1 MKDPRSRTFLPAPLV
16 HHQKACTEER
26 PLVKPKGGYQSVMK
40 ARVKYPT
47 EEKKNTVKKTVTA
60 GPVSNGELKC
70 NGNGNATEPQKL
82 DNCQPSDQRNLQTE
96 RNPRQIGELPS
107 YQRQNSPI
115 YTIAILFSLGYLV

>member
-1 MKDPRSRTFLPAPLV
+1 M
-16 HHQKACTEER
+16 
-26 PLVKPKGGYQSVMK
+26 MK

-96 RNPRQIGELPS
+96 RNPPQIGEIS
-107 YQRQNSPI
+107 V
-115 YTIAILFSLGYLV
+115 TTDLVA